1 MMLPSKATRKHRE
14 KALFNSRVLSKF
26 CNLLYMCTT
35 DYRLLYMSYVLN
47 EIWTVL
53 QTAFGM
59 LCKVIWLK
67 ILVEANLE
75 GRDVGKEEKRKRKI
89 ALKKAP
95 NRQKE
100 FPSPYSCRNRV
111 HSEPDDQMTVL
122 YKHLL
127 WSKGYKAVSLH
138 SYLHSVL
145 TSLQLI
151 TSLHLSIQ
159 PQNLPFSCTN
169 TCLWY
174 CVCWINEITGVK
186 NQNRKQPHTKKCSLE
201 RS

>member
-111 HSEPDDQMTVL
+111 HSEPDDQMTAL
-122 YKHLL
+122 Q
-127 WSKGYKAVSLH
+127 APSLIKRLQGCIFTFIPAQCADFITTDYFP
-138 SYLHSVL
+138 SPLNS
-145 TSLQLI
+145 TPKPSLQLHQ
-151 TSLHLSIQ
+151 HLFMVLRMLDQWDYWS
-159 PQNLPFSCTN
+159 
-169 TCLWY
+169 
-174 CVCWINEITGVK
+174 
-186 NQNRKQPHTKKCSLE
+186 
-201 RS
+201 